1 MTKTSFYAI
10 CARGK
15 NAEDG
20 FYKVKAENFSEILAY
35 YGKTTGKCNLKNA
48 LMREFEELSNATI
61 DFCNRK
67 MHASCGW
74 HDEIVH
80 KPVAFVV
87 EVNPHLPRAQIS
99 FDKEV
104 KVFDSFDGTGL
115 GQMVGKKC
123 DECDNALENEPKN
136 SRELCENALKNEA
149 QSENVAS
156 ACEDLLNNLKEQYND
171 SKNAENNEKITGEAL
186 KDRLIAKAFK
196 DSKHLRAIFKKAKVE
211 TIIYFEDEAGEIVS
225 LWYEKGEYEESGAI
239 KALMMSKKAFIV
251 VDLCEN
257 KELLIR
263 FCKGFKSEWLDKNG
277 EPIKD
282 YQ

>member
-1 MTKTSFYAI
+1 MTKTNFYAI

-20 FYKVKAENFSEILAY
+20 FYKVKAENFSEILNY
-35 YGKTTGKCNLKNA
+35 YGKTTGKHNLKEA
-48 LMREFEELSNATI
+48 LMREFEELSNATM

-67 MHASCGW
+67 MHASGGW
-74 HDEIVH
+74 HDEIAH

-104 KVFDSFDGTGL
+104 KVYDSFDGTGL
-115 GQMVGKKC
+115 GQMVGEKC
-123 DECDNALENEPKN
+123 DECDNATKYEPKN
-136 SRELCENALKNEA
+136 SREFCENAPKNEA

-156 ACEDLLNNLKEQYND
+156 EGENLLEILRNQYND
-171 SKNAENNEKITGEAL
+171 SKNAKNNEKITGEAL
-186 KDRLIAKAFK
+186 KDRLITKAFK
-196 DSKHLRAIFKKAKVE
+196 DSEHLRAIFKKAKIE
-211 TIIYFEDEAGEIVS
+211 TAIYFEDEAGEIVS

-239 KALMMSKKAFIV
+239 KALMMSKKAFVV
-251 VDLCEN
+251 VDLYEN

-263 FCKGFKSEWLDKNG
+263 FCKGFESEWLDKNG